1 MKVLTSPPAAEL
13 FGIVVKEQIERRR
26 ETRTE
31 SEPVL
36 SNRE

>member
-13 FGIVVKEQIERRR
+13 FGIVVKEQIERGR